1 MNFSN
6 LWDTLSIFSFFLLD
20 RSNTSYIFLL
30 KIPDPQRFIDRCAI
44 HPSRSCLVKLRSLRE
59 ERSCATFS
67 FRSNFFP
74 VFWRVHDAIT
84 PDYLANDSENG
95 LAKKAISIRLPSE
108 KKEKRKGK
116 RETVERA
123 RKRARYYHEQSRT
136 NPGYLLLPGLPLN
149 LPSPLLA
156 GRLPTILYV
165 VHFREADRSL
175 AGRAFSL
182 HDLAVHLCKRKIDRD
197 ICFIF
202 CEWENQRSP
211 RLLIVL

>member
-1 MNFSN
+1 M
-6 LWDTLSIFSFFLLD
+6 
-20 RSNTSYIFLL
+20 RYIFLPL
-30 KIPDPQRFIDRCAI
+30 ELFPRVLTRARCHYPGLLGQRFRKRIGEKSDFD
-44 HPSRSCLVKLRSLRE
+44 P
-59 ERSCATFS
+59 TS
-67 FRSNFFP
+67 FR
-74 VFWRVHDAIT
+74 
-84 PDYLANDSENG
+84 
-95 LAKKAISIRLPSE
+95 KK
-108 KKEKRKGK
+108 KKKRKGK

-182 HDLAVHLCKRKIDRD
+182 HDLAVHFCKRGIDRD

-202 CEWENQRSP
+202 CE
-211 RLLIVL
+211 

>member
-1 MNFSN
+1 M
-6 LWDTLSIFSFFLLD
+6 
-20 RSNTSYIFLL
+20 
-30 KIPDPQRFIDRCAI
+30 
-44 HPSRSCLVKLRSLRE
+44 
-59 ERSCATFS
+59 
-67 FRSNFFP
+67 
-74 VFWRVHDAIT
+74 
-84 PDYLANDSENG
+84 
-95 LAKKAISIRLPSE
+95 
-108 KKEKRKGK
+108 
-116 RETVERA
+116 VERA

-182 HDLAVHLCKRKIDRD
+182 HDLAVHLCKREIDRD

-202 CEWENQRSP
+202 CE
-211 RLLIVL
+211 